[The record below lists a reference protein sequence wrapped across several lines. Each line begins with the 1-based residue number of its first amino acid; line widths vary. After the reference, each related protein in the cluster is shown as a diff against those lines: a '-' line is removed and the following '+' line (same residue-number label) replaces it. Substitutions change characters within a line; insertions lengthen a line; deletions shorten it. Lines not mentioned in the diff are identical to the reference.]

1 MVAKY
6 ESKYIR
12 ITSKMPTN
20 HWTHPNY
27 NKMTRRI
34 EIDSVQGI
42 DIVPT

>member
-1 MVAKY
+1 MNQNIFVSQVKC
-6 ESKYIR
+6 
-12 ITSKMPTN
+12 PTN
-20 HWTHPNY
+20 HWTHPTY